1 MKEALAFVWSYTKK
15 HGLAYGMAIFLTIVV
30 AGIAMINP
38 YATGMIVGE
47 VIQNGHREKLALY
60 LAMIVGAALAI
71 AIIRYIYLYLYEDVS
86 QKVVNEIRG
95 GLYRKFQKM
104 DFRFFD
110 QNRVGDLMSRLTG
123 DTDAIRIFLS
133 AVVYQLVY
141 YLFIFCFAL
150 VMMFTINV
158 KFTLILLI
166 LTPFIVF
173 FGFLQAWNSRRAF
186 HDVRDEYSALNSM
199 VTENVSGNRVVKAFA
214 KEWYEIQKFDVRNE
228 AYRDANLRQAGIA
241 AKYIPILDTL
251 AVSMSLIM
259 LFAGGLMCFNGS
271 MGIQDL
277 VMINGYLWMV
287 NNPLRMIGWLLNDV
301 MRFVASYDKLRQVI
315 YAQPAIENLEGP
327 VNFEIKGAVEFR
339 NVSFRYDKEMILKN
353 VSFKAKPGD
362 TVAIIGATGAGK
374 TTLVNLITRF
384 YDTARGMVLVD
395 RVNVRN
401 IDKAHLRKHI
411 AVAMQDV
418 FLFSDTIEGNIAYG
432 KPNAPM
438 EEVEEAAR
446 IAGAKEFIEKF
457 PDGYDTIIGER
468 GVGLSGGQRQRLAL
482 ARALMVQPSILIL
495 DDTTSALDME
505 TEFEVFSNLRKKEQ
519 TQTTFIIAHRISSV
533 KDADLILV
541 MDKGEVVEQGTH
553 QELLEMKGQYYDI
566 FCQQMGAVQDG
577 REAV

>member
-15 HGLAYGMAIFLTIVV
+15 HGLAYGMAIFLTIAV

-60 LAMIVGAALAI
+60 LTMIVGAALAI

-133 AVVYQLVY
+133 AVIYQMVY

-173 FGFLQAWNSRRAF
+173 FGFRQAWNSRRAF

-214 KEWYEIQKFDVRNE
+214 KEWYEIRKFDVRNE

-259 LFAGGLMCFNGS
+259 LFVGGLMCFNGS
-271 MGIQDL
+271 MSIQDL

-315 YAQPAIENLEGP
+315 YAQPTIENLEGP

-384 YDTARGMVLVD
+384 YDTARGMVLID

-446 IAGAKEFIEKF
+446 IAGAKEFIGKF

-505 TEFEVFSNLRKKEQ
+505 TEFEVFSNLRQKEQ

-553 QELLEMKGQYYDI
+553 QELLEKKGQYYDI

>member
-1 MKEALAFVWSYTKK
+1 
-15 HGLAYGMAIFLTIVV
+15 
-30 AGIAMINP
+30 
-38 YATGMIVGE
+38 
-47 VIQNGHREKLALY
+47 
-60 LAMIVGAALAI
+60 
-71 AIIRYIYLYLYEDVS
+71 
-86 QKVVNEIRG
+86 
-95 GLYRKFQKM
+95 
-104 DFRFFD
+104 
-110 QNRVGDLMSRLTG
+110 MSRLTG

-133 AVVYQLVY
+133 SVIYQLVY

-173 FGFLQAWNSRRAF
+173 FGFRQASNSRRAF

-228 AYRDANLRQAGIA
+228 AYRDANLRQAKIA

-259 LFAGGLMCFNGS
+259 LFVGGLMCFNGS
-271 MGIQDL
+271 MNIQDL

-384 YDTARGMVLVD
+384 YDTARGMVLID

-446 IAGAKEFIEKF
+446 IAGAKEFIGKF
-457 PDGYDTIIGER
+457 PEGYDTHIEQG
-468 GVGLSGGQRQRLAL
+468 GTNVSGGQKQRLAI
-482 ARALMVQPSILIL
+482 ARAVCRRPEIYIFDDSFSAL
-495 DDTTSALDME
+495 DYRTDRVLRSALKKETADTTSLIVA
-505 TEFEVFSNLRKKEQ
+505 Q
-519 TQTTFIIAHRISSV
+519 RIGTIM
-533 KDADLILV
+533 DADQIIVLDEGRMV
-541 MDKGEVVEQGTH
+541 GKGTH
-553 QELLEMKGQYYDI
+553 AQLLQSCEVYQQIALSQLSKEELGNV
-566 FCQQMGAVQDG
+566 G
-577 REAV
+577 